1 MLRPLTVALALAL
14 AAAAAT
20 VQAAPPPASSA
31 QGKPN
36 LTPDNAP
43 IPAPAWVRKSNA
55 DAMVLM
61 DVLAKFNPEFASRFG
76 LPGYDTKVID
86 LKPNVD
92 QRTVAA
98 LVQARDTLQKDLAS
112 EKDPNVR
119 QDLEI
124 MIKAASRQIDRI
136 KLDDQYLLDYN
147 DVGEIIFQGEFALL
161 QDDVPAE
168 RRAHAVERLK
178 CYVGMAQGCTPVA
191 KEAQALFTARLDN
204 KKLIGPY
211 RMEVEQ
217 NLANNARYVDGVRK
231 LFSKYKLGGEDALN
245 ALQKQLDD
253 YGTWV
258 KSTVLPHARTDFRLP
273 EPIYANNLK
282 DVGLDISP
290 QELIKKAELE
300 FMETQNEMEIL
311 APYVARA
318 EGIKSTDYR
327 DVIKALKKDQLDRT
341 SIEPYYHE
349 VIGKIEDIIRTRNLV
364 SLPERQMQM
373 RVASEAESASQPAPH
388 MDPPP
393 LINNHGQRGTF
404 VLPLGNPPN
413 GQGKS
418 EAYDDF
424 TCRACAWTLTAH
436 EGRPGHELQFSAM
449 VEHGVSLARSL
460 FAFNSVNVEGWALYS
475 EFMMA
480 PYEPA
485 GGQMIQLQLRL
496 LRAARAML
504 DPMLNL
510 GLITRER
517 AHDIL
522 VKDVGLSEAFARE
535 ELDRFTFRS
544 PGQATAYFYGYS
556 RILELRAHTQIA
568 LGDKFNLKQFNDFI
582 IGQGLLPPDQLAEA
596 VDTQFIPQHGG
607 KSSN

>member
-1 MLRPLTVALALAL
+1 MLKPLTVALALAL
-14 AAAAAT
+14 AASAA
-20 VQAAPPPASSA
+20 QAAPPAASSA
-31 QGKPN
+31 QPKPN
-36 LTPDNAP
+36 LTPDHPPA
-43 IPAPAWVRKSNA
+43 PAPAWVRKSNA

-61 DVLAKFNPEFASRFG
+61 KVLAQFNPEFASRFG

-92 QRTVAA
+92 QRSIEA
-98 LVQARDTLQKDLAS
+98 LTQARDTLQKDLAT
-112 EKDPNVR
+112 ENDPNVR

-124 MIKAASRQIDRI
+124 MIKAASRQIEGI
-136 KLDDQYLLDYN
+136 KLNDQYLLDYN
-147 DVGEIIFQGEFALL
+147 DVGEIIFQGEFGLL

-168 RRAHAVERLK
+168 RRAHAVDRLK
-178 CYVGMAQGCTPVA
+178 CYVGMAPGCTPVT
-191 KEAQALFTARLDN
+191 KEAEALFTARLDN
-204 KKLIGPY
+204 TKLIGPY
-211 RMEVEQ
+211 KAEVEQ

-231 LFSKYKLGGEDALN
+231 LFAKYKLGGEDVLN
-245 ALQKQLDD
+245 AYEKQIGE
-253 YGTWV
+253 YETWV

-273 EPIYANNLK
+273 EPVYANNLK
-282 DVGLDISP
+282 DVGIDISP
-290 QELIKKAELE
+290 EELIKKAELE
-300 FMETQNEMEIL
+300 YMETQNEMQIL
-311 APYVARA
+311 APYVAKA
-318 EGIKSTDYR
+318 EGIKATDYR
-327 DVIKALKKDQLDRT
+327 DVIKALKKDQLDRN
-341 SIEPYYHE
+341 SIEPYYHQ
-349 VIGKIEDIIRTRNLV
+349 VIGKIEDIIRTQNLV
-364 SLPERQMQM
+364 SLPNRQMQM

-522 VKDVGLSEAFARE
+522 VNDVGLSEAFARE

-568 LGDKFNLKQFNDFI
+568 LGDKFNLKAFNDFI

-596 VDTQFIPQHGG
+596 VDTQFIPAH
-607 KSSN
+607 KDTK

>member
-1 MLRPLTVALALAL
+1 MLKPLTVALALAL
-14 AAAAAT
+14 AASAA
-20 VQAAPPPASSA
+20 QAAPPAASSA
-31 QGKPN
+31 QPKPN
-36 LTPDNAP
+36 LTPDHPPA
-43 IPAPAWVRKSNA
+43 PAPAWVRKSNA

-61 DVLAKFNPEFASRFG
+61 KVLAQFNPEFASRFG

-92 QRTVAA
+92 QRSIEA
-98 LVQARDTLQKDLAS
+98 LTQARDTLQKDLAT

-124 MIKAASRQIDRI
+124 MIKAASRQIEGI
-136 KLDDQYLLDYN
+136 KLNDQYLLDYN
-147 DVGEIIFQGEFALL
+147 DVGEIIFQGEFGLL

-168 RRAHAVERLK
+168 RRAHAVDRLK
-178 CYVGMAQGCTPVA
+178 CYVGMAPGCTPVT
-191 KEAQALFTARLDN
+191 KEAEALFTAKLDN
-204 KKLIGPY
+204 PKLIGPY
-211 RMEVEQ
+211 KMEVEQ

-231 LFSKYKLGGEDALN
+231 LFAKYKLGGDDVLN
-245 ALQKQLDD
+245 AYEKQIGE
-253 YGTWV
+253 YETWV

-282 DVGLDISP
+282 DVGIDISP
-290 QELIKKAELE
+290 EELIKKAELE
-300 FMETQNEMEIL
+300 YMETQNEMEIL
-311 APYVARA
+311 APYVAKA
-318 EGIKSTDYR
+318 EGIKATDYR
-327 DVIKALKKDQLDRT
+327 DVIKALKKDQLDRN
-341 SIEPYYHE
+341 SIEPYYHQ
-349 VIGKIEDIIRTRNLV
+349 VIGKIEDIIRTQNLV
-364 SLPERQMQM
+364 SLPNRQMQM

-522 VKDVGLSEAFARE
+522 VNDVGLSEAFARE

-568 LGDKFNLKQFNDFI
+568 LGDKFNLKAFNDFI

-596 VDTQFIPQHGG
+596 VDTQFIPQHKGA
-607 KSSN
+607 K

>member
-1 MLRPLTVALALAL
+1 MFKPALTAFALAFTASF
-14 AAAAAT
+14 A
-20 VQAAPPPASSA
+20 QAAPPTVASSA
-31 QGKPN
+31 AAKPE
-36 LTPDNAP
+36 AA
-43 IPAPAWVRKSNA
+43 APAWVQKSNS

-76 LPGYDTKVID
+76 VPGYDSKVID

-92 QRTVAA
+92 QRTIEAMT
-98 LVQARDTLQKDLAS
+98 QARATLQKDLAS

-124 MIKAASRQIDRI
+124 MIKAADRQIEDI
-136 KLDDQYLLDYN
+136 KLNDQYLLDYN
-147 DVGEIIFQGEFALL
+147 DIGQIIFQGEFGLL

-168 RRAHAVERLK
+168 RRAHAVDRLK
-178 CYVGMAQGCTPVA
+178 CYVGLAPGCAPAT
-191 KEAQALFTARLDN
+191 KEAQALFAAKAAN
-204 KKLIGPY
+204 GKLLGPY
-211 RMEVEQ
+211 KAEVEQ
-217 NLANNARYVDGVRK
+217 NLANTSRYVDGIRK
-231 LFSKYKLGGEDALN
+231 LFAKYKLDGNAALN

-253 YGTWV
+253 YNAWV
-258 KSTVLPHARTDFRLP
+258 KSTVLPRARTGFRLP
-273 EPIYANNLK
+273 EPVYANNLK

-290 QELIKKAELE
+290 QELIKKAQLE

-311 APYVARA
+311 APYVAKA
-318 EGIKSTDYR
+318 EGIQATDYR
-327 DVIKALKKDQLDRT
+327 AVIKALKKDQLDRD
-341 SIEPYYHE
+341 SIEPYYHQ
-349 VIGKIEDIIRTRNLV
+349 VIGKIEDTIRTRNLV
-364 SLPERQMQM
+364 SLPQRQMQM
-373 RVASEAESASQPAPH
+373 RVGSEAESAAQPAPH

-393 LINNHGQRGTF
+393 LLNNHGQRGTF

-424 TCRACAWTLTAH
+424 TCKACAWTLTAH

-510 GLITRER
+510 GLITRDR

-522 VKDVGLSEAFARE
+522 VDDVGLSEAFARE

-568 LGDKFNLKQFNDFI
+568 LGGKFDLKAFNDFI

-596 VDTQFIPQHGG
+596 VETQFIPAQ
-607 KSSN
+607 KKNAP

>member
-1 MLRPLTVALALAL
+1 MKPALTAFALAF
-14 AAAAAT
+14 AAAVA
-20 VQAAPPPASSA
+20 QAAPHEPAASTASKA
-31 QGKPN
+31 E
-36 LTPDNAP
+36 AS
-43 IPAPAWVRKSNA
+43 PAPGWVQKSNA

-61 DVLAKFNPEFASRFG
+61 NVLAKFNPEFASRFG
-76 LPGYDTKVID
+76 LPGYDTKVVD

-92 QRTVAA
+92 QRTVEAIT
-98 LVQARDTLQKDLAS
+98 QARATLQKDLAT
-112 EKDPNVR
+112 EQNPNVR

-124 MIKAASRQIDRI
+124 LIKAADRQIERI
-136 KLDDQYLLDYN
+136 KLDDKYLLDYN
-147 DVGEIIFQGEFALL
+147 DIGETIFQGEFALL
-161 QDDVPAE
+161 QDDVPAD
-168 RRAHAVERLK
+168 RRAHAVDRLK
-178 CYVGMAQGCTPVA
+178 CYVGMAPGCAPVT
-191 KEAQALFTARLDN
+191 KEAEVLFTAQLGD
-204 KKLIGPY
+204 KQLLGPY
-211 RMEVEQ
+211 KAEVEQ
-217 NLANNARYVDGVRK
+217 NLANTSRYVDGVRK
-231 LFSKYKLGGEDALN
+231 LYAKYKLGGDDALN
-245 ALQKQLDD
+245 ALEKQMGEYD
-253 YGTWV
+253 TWV

-273 EPIYANNLK
+273 EPVYANNLK
-282 DVGLDISP
+282 DVGIDISP

-300 FMETQNEMEIL
+300 YMETQNEMEIL
-311 APYVARA
+311 APYVAKA
-318 EGIKSTDYR
+318 ESIQATDYR
-327 DVIKALKKDQLDRT
+327 EVIKSLKKDQLDRD
-341 SIEPYYHE
+341 SIMSYYHA
-349 VIGKIEDIIRTRNLV
+349 VIGKIEDIIRTHDLV
-364 SLPERQMQM
+364 SLPQRAMAM
-373 RVASEAESASQPAPH
+373 RLASEAESASQPAPH

-413 GQGKS
+413 GNGKS

-424 TCRACAWTLTAH
+424 TCKACAWTLTAH

-480 PYEPA
+480 PYEPP

-510 GLITRER
+510 GMITRDR

-522 VKDVGLSEAFARE
+522 VNDVGLSEAFARE

-568 LGDKFNLKQFNDFI
+568 LGDKFDLKAFNDFI

-596 VDTQFIPQHGG
+596 VDTQFVPQHGG
-607 KSSN
+607 KSTQSH